1 MTILAVNLLKN
12 LNLRI
17 FLSRLPWIAAAEM
30 FLKEKVNIKYLEELY
45 FVYFGFLY
53 IFYIKKEA
61 FNSSFYLYFTID
73 F

>member
-1 MTILAVNLLKN
+1 
-12 LNLRI
+12 
-17 FLSRLPWIAAAEM
+17 M